1 MGSDALSRCV
11 GDPQRF
17 FADAWEQ
24 TVDLHA
30 GAATADL
37 LSLDDVD
44 HLLADAALRAP
55 SFRLVQDGSPI
66 PAQRYLRTARVGSRR
81 IDDLIDPG
89 RVQALFAG
97 GATVVLQGLQ
107 RYWPP
112 LTRFCRELER
122 ALDHPVQANA
132 YLTPPDAAG
141 LNVHCDAHDV
151 FALQTFGQK
160 RWVAWPRFAPL
171 DDLPQPTLDRTLVE
185 GDVLYV
191 PRDTPHLVRTVDT
204 ASLHITI
211 GIRVITRRDVIR
223 AAVDEALQDREF
235 DAALPPGWTQDQH
248 AVATDLSGH
257 LARVAARIAEADA
270 AMPVAAEAERFWAGR
285 QPSLRGQLRELLTLD
300 AVGDDTVVTR
310 RQGAFAAVR
319 EQGATAELVLGD
331 RRVRFPA
338 RVTKP
343 LRRLVEADGLR
354 VAELADHLDADGRLV
369 LVRRLIA
376 EGLLVRSD

>member
-1 MGSDALSRCV
+1 MGEGALSRCV

-24 TVDLHA
+24 RVDLHA
-30 GAATADL
+30 GGATADL

-44 HLLADAALRAP
+44 HLLSDTALRAP
-55 SFRLVQDGSPI
+55 AFRVVKDGSPI
-66 PAQRYLRTARVGSRR
+66 PTQQYLRRARVGSRQ

-89 RVQALFAG
+89 RVHALFAG

-107 RYWPP
+107 RYWPT
-112 LTRFCRELER
+112 LTQFCRELER

-141 LNVHCDAHDV
+141 LDVHCDAHDV

-160 RWVAWPRFAPL
+160 RWVAWPRFAAT
-171 DDLPQPTLDRTLVE
+171 DALPEPTLDRTLVE

-211 GIRVITRRDVIR
+211 GIRVVTRRDILR
-223 AAVDEALQDREF
+223 AMVDQALEDPSLG
-235 DAALPPGWTQDQH
+235 AALPPGWTSDQH
-248 AVATDLSGH
+248 AVAADLVEEM
-257 LARVAARIAEADA
+257 ARVAVRMAEGDPASF
-270 AMPVAAEAERFWAGR
+270 VAEEAERFWANR
-285 QPSLRGQLRELLTLD
+285 QPSLHGQLRELLTLD
-300 AVGDDTVVTR
+300 AVDDHTTVR
-310 RQGAFAAVR
+310 RRAGTYALVR
-319 EQGATAELVLGD
+319 EHGATAELVLGD
-331 RRVRFPA
+331 RRVRFPG
-338 RVTKP
+338 RVGKA
-343 LRRLVEADGLR
+343 LRWVVESDELR
-354 VAELADHLDADGRLV
+354 VGDLAEHLNADGRRV

-376 EGLLVRSD
+376 EGLLVRSG